1 MAVTQAQIAEINA
14 DFDELL
20 ADVLAAVPHDPRIDM
35 AVMIFNMAKASVLT
49 VLQQRLNATPHATV
63 QPPSS
68 GG

>member
-1 MAVTQAQIAEINA
+1 MAVTQAQIDEISA

-49 VLQQRLNATPHATV
+49 VLHQRHAA
-63 QPPSS
+63 QPPFA
-68 GG
+68 GGA